1 MFINPNPKGVT
12 MSEILYSGIDLSIDE
27 GRKEILIIPRGERF
41 YFIPCNEQ
49 SKVFRNAT
57 LRLESR
63 SGCYEIEGEQTLYTE
78 HTGIGFDYEKLL
90 CLHPAEL
97 IVKKSFLGLK
107 WYSVSGIMKRD
118 IRSRYRCQY
127 KEYRIH
133 ERIAILSRTIE
144 ER

>member
-1 MFINPNPKGVT
+1 

-27 GRKEILIIPRGERF
+27 ERKEILINPKGERF

-49 SKVFRNAT
+49 SQIYRNAT
-57 LRLESR
+57 LRFESE

-78 HTGIGFDYEKLL
+78 HQGMGFDYEKLL

-97 IVKKSFLGLK
+97 IIQKSFLGLK

-118 IRSRYRCQY
+118 ILSRYRCQH

-133 ERIAILSRTIE
+133 ERTVILAYTIE

>member
-1 MFINPNPKGVT
+1 
-12 MSEILYSGIDLSIDE
+12 MSEVIYSGIDLSIDE
-27 GRKEILIIPRGERF
+27 GRKEILINPKGERF

-49 SKVFRNAT
+49 SQIYRNAI
-57 LRLESR
+57 LRFERESG
-63 SGCYEIEGEQTLYTE
+63 SYEIEGEQTLYTE
-78 HTGIGFDYEKLL
+78 HQGMGFDYEKLL

-97 IVKKSFLGLK
+97 IVQKSFLGLK

-118 IRSRYRCQY
+118 IRSRYRCQH

-133 ERIAILSRTIE
+133 ERTAILACTIE